1 MVVTDYAQELT
12 VRPPFMQIKIESYAT
27 VSTEKANLPGV
38 VQMIDKLEEI
48 RLLLTETLD
57 SNQTKGDYLNYYFY
71 VRISSQDSR
80 VLKVWNLPEDNNHL
94 FSDIHLNYSDLKVNL
109 LSLRNMQNM
118 CKKLQTLIII
128 LNNLLKPKV
137 NTINSG
143 AY

>member
-1 MVVTDYAQELT
+1 MNLKLRRPSFKTLENLFTVVVVTDYAQELT

-71 VRISSQDSR
+71 VRISSQDSQ
-80 VLKVWNLPEDNNHL
+80 VLKV
-94 FSDIHLNYSDLKVNL
+94 
-109 LSLRNMQNM
+109 
-118 CKKLQTLIII
+118 
-128 LNNLLKPKV
+128 
-137 NTINSG
+137 
-143 AY
+143 